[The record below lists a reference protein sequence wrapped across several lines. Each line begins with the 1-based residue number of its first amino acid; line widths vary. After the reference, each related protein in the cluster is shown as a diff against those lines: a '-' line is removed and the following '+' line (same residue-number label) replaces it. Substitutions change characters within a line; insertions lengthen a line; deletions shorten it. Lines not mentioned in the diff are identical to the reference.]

1 MYSIEQ
7 IANKI
12 QEIIRNSPTKTL
24 LGNQVGY
31 LLKYSFPDFSTLQYQ
46 SRNLRQ
52 FIKQHAP
59 TIQEKGRAGMDV
71 IYGLRSTAFP
81 SATAPAPAPIG
92 PLRATPLT
100 PVPPSQA
107 PDFVPYMTGYEEWK
121 AFSNPSYPFILAAN
135 RETGGLRVIQET
147 ETPEAPWVAIPKPTA
162 AFHAEMASEFVSAL
176 PQPQKMALEEVL
188 KNPKWYVQFSFEA
201 RRNGLGEQWA
211 AVRRSKLNAKL
222 GAALSEL
229 GVEPVQSQDMKTGR
243 VQSRFRVRTSA
254 DSITEEARFRNLVQR
269 IINELPTS
277 ELRLLRLPV
286 GVVFD
291 ALKK

>member
-1 MYSIEQ
+1 
-7 IANKI
+7 
-12 QEIIRNSPTKTL
+12 
-24 LGNQVGY
+24 
-31 LLKYSFPDFSTLQYQ
+31 
-46 SRNLRQ
+46 
-52 FIKQHAP
+52 
-59 TIQEKGRAGMDV
+59 
-71 IYGLRSTAFP
+71 
-81 SATAPAPAPIG
+81 
-92 PLRATPLT
+92 
-100 PVPPSQA
+100 
-107 PDFVPYMTGYEEWK
+107 
-121 AFSNPSYPFILAAN
+121 
-135 RETGGLRVIQET
+135 
-147 ETPEAPWVAIPKPTA
+147 
-162 AFHAEMASEFVSAL
+162 MASEFVSAL